1 MTGWCQVLGDKTKV
15 YSHKSNWPKI
25 SDQEGEK
32 NKMSWRQTVLSI
44 IFHSIIYWRTFKF
57 FSRFL
62 TFVPK
67 LQSMDWSTLL
77 ILLSIG
83 LRDSFGL
90 PWLQWVRQKIYGWMS
105 NCHYFF
111 FSALYFQYELM
122 IPIYEKYQESK
133 TITSIKTTNYPV
145 WNINFPGVTICSNNK
160 VSKSRLS

>member
-1 MTGWCQVLGDKTKV
+1 MLVGGRGVNKHMENSICFVVFIFESFPKV

-90 PWLQWVRQKIYGWMS
+90 PWLQWVRQKNYGWRS
-105 NCHYFF
+105 NCHYFSIVF
-111 FSALYFQYELM
+111 
-122 IPIYEKYQESK
+122 PI
-133 TITSIKTTNYPV
+133 
-145 WNINFPGVTICSNNK
+145 WINDSYLWEI
-160 VSKSRLS
+160 SRIQDNHQHQNHKLSSL